1 MGAEVLTGS
10 RDSTSISSRC
20 RALACWASSVRG
32 AQLNRTAG
40 AASFSNVVG
49 FQSPSEGV
57 RLPVAIFLHLFP
69 GVLLVVVP
77 VELGLVLYAFR
88 RGLPPIRAPR
98 RAGRLFAITLAAS
111 LLGGGAVSWL
121 EPILREAGLGWSLP
135 AAPGDLDTMTVA
147 LWIAGPVLAGPVVE
161 ELYFRGW
168 LQPRTPGGPV
178 ISCALF
184 AVALP
189 LAWARTRGGVVVPI
203 LVHCTMNALTFA
215 ALISGT
221 LQR

>member
-1 MGAEVLTGS
+1 MT
-10 RDSTSISSRC
+10 R
-20 RALACWASSVRG
+20 
-32 AQLNRTAG
+32 
-40 AASFSNVVG
+40 F
-49 FQSPSEGV
+49 

-69 GVLLVVVP
+69 GVLLLAFAVLAAPLFARPEWALAAGVLLVVVP

-111 LLGGGAVSWL
+111 LLGGGTVSWL
-121 EPILREAGLGWSLP
+121 EPLLREAGLGWSLS
-135 AAPGDLDTMTVA
+135 AAPGDLDPVTVA

-184 AVALP
+184 AVYHLWQPYAWLTVFVVALP
-189 LAWARTRGGVVVPI
+189 LAWARTKGGVVVPI

-215 ALISGT
+215 ALLSGA